1 MGADP
6 MTAGPQPPRYVHGRG
21 TDVTAP
27 ARCGCYAAWSEL
39 TASPH
44 DLDPRPGLQEKL
56 GLWDAIPHA
65 RAMSSLISEY
75 VATELDVLKRQY
87 SGLFE
92 VGSDGPPVSIREDLQ
107 TGQRAGTRE
116 DLVRFYDFFG
126 YRLAERFAWAPD
138 HLSVELEFMHYL
150 CYGEA
155 ATEEEP
161 EPYQFAQIDF
171 TERHLVRWAPD
182 FAAKVEQ
189 AAGDGIYARVMTA
202 LSDFILADHDWQSG
216 TISNVEE
223 N

>member
-1 MGADP
+1 
-6 MTAGPQPPRYVHGRG
+6 MTEQPQPRPTRQVQGRD
-21 TDVTAP
+21 TELTAP

-44 DLDPRPGLQEKL
+44 DLDPRPGLREKL
-56 GLWDAIPHA
+56 GLWDALPHA
-65 RAMSSLISEY
+65 GGMNELIGEF
-75 VATELDVLKRQY
+75 VDTELDVLKRQY

-92 VGSDGPPVSIREDLQ
+92 VGSDGAPVPIREDLQ

-161 EPYQFAQIDF
+161 EPYQFAQVDF
-171 TERHLVRWAPD
+171 AERHLVRWVPD
-182 FAAKVEQ
+182 FATKVQ
-189 AAGDGIYARVMTA
+189 TLAGDSVYARVVAA
-202 LSDFILADHDWQSG
+202 LSQFILADYDWQSG
-216 TISNVEE
+216 TIITAEE
-223 N
+223 S